1 MTLTKRKIPKLNSY
15 ELSKEIE
22 PAEASSFSDSVDQT
36 NLTKIIIK
44 GENIVNRALEPIVKI
59 GNITVKFPQI
69 SLDQSSIIGY
79 IDETP
84 PEGATISLQYGF
96 PNKSLEV
103 QNTPR
108 TELPE
113 KFTIKKL
120 EDKK

>member
-22 PAEASSFSDSVDQT
+22 PAEALSFSDSVDQT

-79 IDETP
+79 IDEAP
-84 PEGATISLQYGF
+84 PEGSTISLQYGF
-96 PNKSLEV
+96 PNKSMEV

-108 TELPE
+108 TELP
-113 KFTIKKL
+113 
-120 EDKK
+120 